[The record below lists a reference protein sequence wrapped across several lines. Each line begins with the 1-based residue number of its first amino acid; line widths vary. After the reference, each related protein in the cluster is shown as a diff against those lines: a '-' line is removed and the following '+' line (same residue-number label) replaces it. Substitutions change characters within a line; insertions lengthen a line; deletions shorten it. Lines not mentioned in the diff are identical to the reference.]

1 VRHVKVLRDTWLIFQ
16 HEAMLMVRNP
26 TMVAFSLAQPV
37 TYLIFFAPFLKAAMA
52 NQGVQSYAEAYRIY
66 VPGLFVAMGLFGGL
80 FAGYGLLSA
89 LRQGVID
96 RCRVTPIS
104 RTGLL
109 LGRALMHVALLEV
122 QAIVITIA
130 ALPFG
135 LRVHLGDLLITYLLL
150 SMVILLSTSISYDI
164 ALLVRNENSLGVLV
178 NTVGQPVALLAGVL
192 IPLVLAPLWVQNVAL
207 WNPFAWAT
215 NGLRA
220 LISGHFSDPAVWK
233 GAVIVV
239 VACVLSVGWSSHLF
253 NREVS

>member
-1 VRHVKVLRDTWLIFQ
+1 VKVLRDTWLIFQ
-16 HEAMLMVRNP
+16 HEAGLMLRNP
-26 TMVAFSLAQPV
+26 TMVAFSLAQPI
-37 TYLIFFAPFLKAAMA
+37 TYLVFFAPFLKAAMA
-52 NQGVQSYAEAYRIY
+52 NRGVQSYAEAYRIY

-89 LRQGVID
+89 LRAGVID

-109 LGRALMHVALLEV
+109 LGRALMHVALIEV
-122 QAIVITIA
+122 QAVVITIA

-135 LRVHLGDLLITYLLL
+135 LRVRLGDLLITYVLL

-178 NTVGQPVALLAGVL
+178 NTVGQPVSLLAGVL

-215 NGLRA
+215 DGLRA
-220 LISGHFSDPAVWK
+220 LFSGHLTDHVVWQ
-233 GAVIVV
+233 GTVIMIA
-239 VACVLSVGWSSHLF
+239 ACAASVGWSAHLF